1 MTSGNTSVTKR
12 KWYIGVLGQHAA
24 EEPVVSFAYRIGKAI
39 AERGGVLLCGGL
51 GGVMEAACRGA
62 KEAGGVTIGILPG
75 YTQEDANPFVDFA
88 IATGLGEAR
97 NFVLVAAS
105 SALIACG
112 GQAGTLSE
120 IALALRLGK
129 ILAGVHTWTIE
140 DHRGR
145 RDFFPSFL
153 EPEEAVAYVFSRL
166 QGASR

>member
-1 MTSGNTSVTKR
+1 MTLGSTSATR
-12 KWYIGVLGQHAA
+12 HKWYIGVLGQHAP
-24 EEPVVSFAYRIGKAI
+24 EEPILSFAYEIGRAI
-39 AERGGVLLCGGL
+39 AKRGGILLCGGL

-75 YTQEDANPFVDFA
+75 YSPNDANPFVDFA

-97 NFVLVAAS
+97 NFVLVTAS

-129 ILAGVHTWTIE
+129 VLAGVYTWTIT

-145 RDFFPSFL
+145 KDFFPSFSD
-153 EPEEAVAYVFSRL
+153 PEEAVEYVFAEL
-166 QGASR
+166 QGTLR

>member
-1 MTSGNTSVTKR
+1 MTSGNTSATR
-12 KWYIGVLGQHAA
+12 HKWYIGVLGQHAP
-24 EEPVVSFAYRIGKAI
+24 EEPILSFAYRIGRGI

-62 KEAGGVTIGILPG
+62 KEAGGITIGILPG
-75 YTQEDANPFVDFA
+75 HSPGDANPFVDFA

-120 IALALRLGK
+120 IALALRMGK
-129 ILAGVHTWTIE
+129 ILAGVCTWTIE

-145 RDFFPSFL
+145 RDFFPSFA
-153 EPEEAVAYVFSRL
+153 EPEEAVEYVFAKLR
-166 QGASR
+166 GASR

>member
-1 MTSGNTSVTKR
+1 MTSKSTWGTTPKV
-12 KWYIGVLGQHAA
+12 YIGVVGQHVP
-24 EEPVVSFAYRIGKAI
+24 EEPLLTLAYRVGRCI

-62 KEAGGVTIGILPG
+62 KEAKGVTIGILPG
-75 YTQEDANPFVDFA
+75 DSPSPANPYVDFA

-97 NFVLVAAS
+97 NFVLVSAS

-120 IALALRLGK
+120 IALALRMGK
-129 ILAGVHTWTIE
+129 ILAGVHTWKIE

-145 RDFFPSFL
+145 KDFFPSF
-153 EPEEAVAYVFSRL
+153 ESPEEAVGYVFAQLKRV
-166 QGASR
+166 

>member
-1 MTSGNTSVTKR
+1 MTSRNTLATKP
-12 KWYIGVLGQHAA
+12 KWYIGVLGQHAP
-24 EEPVVSFAYRIGKAI
+24 EEPLLTLAYRVGKGI

-62 KEAGGVTIGILPG
+62 REAGGITIGILPG
-75 YTQEDANPFVDFA
+75 SSPDDANPFVDFA

-97 NFVLVAAS
+97 NFVIVSAS

-129 ILAGVHTWTIE
+129 ILAGVHTWKIE
-140 DHRGR
+140 DHRGKK
-145 RDFFPSFL
+145 DFFPSF
-153 EPEEAVAYVFSRL
+153 ESAEEAVEYVFSRL
-166 QGASR
+166 QGAKR

>member
-1 MTSGNTSVTKR
+1 MTLGNTSATR
-12 KWYIGVLGQHAA
+12 HKWYIGVLGQHAP
-24 EEPVVSFAYRIGKAI
+24 EEPILTLAYQIGRGI
-39 AERGGVLLCGGL
+39 ARRGGVLLCGGL

-62 KEAGGVTIGILPG
+62 KEAGGTTIGILPG
-75 YTQEDANPFVDFA
+75 YSPSDANPFVDFA

-120 IALALRLGK
+120 IALALRMGK
-129 ILAGVHTWTIE
+129 ILAGVATWTIE

-145 RDFFPSFL
+145 RDFFPSFSD
-153 EPEEAVAYVFSRL
+153 PEEAVEYIFAQL
-166 QGASR
+166 QGAAR